1 MVFTDDNC
9 GKMASYRKKKRGS
22 FAALSS
28 RAHTAAHMRVVFFEA
43 VGLDK
48 EIN

>member
-28 RAHTAAHMRVVFFEA
+28 RAHTAAHTRE
-43 VGLDK
+43 GYPESETLSL
-48 EIN
+48 